1 MCKCVSKSF
10 FELSECM
17 FDALL
22 ILILISIFIF
32 FLEIHPSEFIVSGE
46 NRSIKSKIWMMQI

>member
-46 NRSIKSKIWMMQI
+46 SRSIKSKIWMMQN